1 MYCVCT
7 CTVCIHVLHVYTCTV
22 CVHYCVCT
30 CVCALYALC
39 VCVHTTT
46 CFWED
51 FLVYT
56 APNIHVHIHVHVHVH
71 TQLMFSSAPGLIVHA
86 CTVVCVLGYNGVVRS
101 SCIIHPHV

>member
-1 MYCVCT
+1 M
-7 CTVCIHVLHVYTCTV
+7 
-22 CVHYCVCT
+22 
-30 CVCALYALC
+30 
-39 VCVHTTT
+39 
-46 CFWED
+46 
-51 FLVYT
+51 YT